1 MASASTLEWVIG
13 QLRILNGDLEDQQR
27 RIGAYANGV
36 DDAISTPITSDLVSE
51 AGGWVGAI
59 QRAQDAVSYW
69 IYDIQRELDS
79 LE

>member
-27 RIGAYANGV
+27 RITAYANGV
-36 DDAISTPITSDLVSE
+36 DEAISTPITESLVGE
-51 AGGWVGAI
+51 ASTWSTAV
-59 QRAQDAVSYW
+59 QRAQDAIWYW
-69 IYDIQRELDS
+69 IGDIQAELDA